1 MKGRMRKD
9 LARMTSSIPI
19 SAALAAAISLA
30 IAAAAWAE
38 LAQSAAAGDGSEK
51 CYGIVKAGKN
61 DCKTA
66 THACAGWSMVDA
78 DPASFLM
85 LPAGTCAKIAGG
97 SLEPTV

>member
-1 MKGRMRKD
+1 MRKD
-9 LARMTSSIPI
+9 HARMNSSIPI
-19 SAALAAAISLA
+19 SATLAAAISLA
-30 IAAAAWAE
+30 IAAAAWTA
-38 LAQSAAAGDGSEK
+38 LAQSTSAADSEK

-66 THACAGWSMVDA
+66 SHACAGWAMMDA

-97 SLEPTV
+97 SLAPRA